1 MKRLFAAIKIYP
13 SDEFSRLYYEMR
25 NRLKHEKIRWVAP
38 GNIHITLKFFGE
50 TDEKLIPAIN
60 QALNATAK
68 SCQSFDFELRNTG
81 IFGSSYNPKVI
92 WFGIRQSEKLVKLAG
107 SVFEELDA
115 RGWKR
120 DRQNFVPHLT
130 IGRIKHIND
139 KQLFQKI
146 IDDFAEVEIQAVSV
160 KEFHLYESILR
171 KEGPEYKIQESYM
184 LKGLSPE

>member
-1 MKRLFAAIKIYP
+1 MQRLFAAIKIDP
-13 SDEFSRLYYEMR
+13 SEELSRLYYEMR

-50 TDEKLIPAIN
+50 TNEELIPAISE
-60 QALNATAK
+60 ALNAAAGK
-68 SCQSFDFELRNTG
+68 HKPFDFELRDTG

-92 WFGIRQSEKLVKLAG
+92 WFGIQRNEILTALAG

-146 IDDFAEVEIQAVSV
+146 MDDYAEVEIQSVSV
-160 KEFHLYESILR
+160 REFLLYESILR
-171 KEGPEYKIQESYM
+171 KEGPEYKILECFM
-184 LKGLSPE
+184 LRGPSPE